1 MAESIIQFALHL
13 QPVQNLGREHG
24 LVLRLRLNK
33 MIIADEAGGHS
44 CYSRIYSTVAKTR
57 SFC

>member
-24 LVLRLRLNK
+24 LVLRLNK
-33 MIIADEAGGHS
+33 MIITDEAGGHS

>member
-1 MAESIIQFALHL
+1 MAESIIQFTLHL

-24 LVLRLRLNK
+24 LVLRLNK

-44 CYSRIYSTVAKTR
+44 CYSRTYSTVAKTR